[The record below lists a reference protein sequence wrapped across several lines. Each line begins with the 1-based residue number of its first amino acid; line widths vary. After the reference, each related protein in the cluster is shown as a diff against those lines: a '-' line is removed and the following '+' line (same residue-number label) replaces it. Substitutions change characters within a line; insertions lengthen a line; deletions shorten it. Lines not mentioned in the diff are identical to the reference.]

1 MSLNKD
7 NQLKCEDGSITEP
20 ITILKAGSEEL
31 PFGTKYVVHIKE
43 TIEGY
48 DHFLPSE
55 GLIKKIKESNAD
67 IGDKITIE
75 KIAPDQTYPYGYFK
89 VEVIAKEQE
98 TKEIIEHKSIKNM
111 EKPFKEV
118 ASNMETH
125 ELSVRVENLSS
136 MVDDLTKLLTALQK
150 GFKVLVDDYKLR
162 TAEQG
167 HKQGDES
174 LPF

>member
-1 MSLNKD
+1 MPINKD
-7 NQLKCEDGSITEP
+7 NQLKFKDGSITEP
-20 ITILKAGSEEL
+20 ITILKAGPEEL

-55 GLIKKIKESNAD
+55 GLRKKIKESNAD

-75 KIAPDQTYPYGYFK
+75 KIAPDETYTYGYFK
-89 VEVIAKEQE
+89 VEVIAKERE

-111 EKPFKEV
+111 VKPFKE
-118 ASNMETH
+118 ASLNIETH

-136 MVDDLTKLLTALQK
+136 LVDDLFKSMGALQK
-150 GFKVLVDDYKLR
+150 AFKILIEDYQLR
-162 TAEQG
+162 APEGG
-167 HKQGDES
+167 HKPGDEQ
-174 LPF
+174 